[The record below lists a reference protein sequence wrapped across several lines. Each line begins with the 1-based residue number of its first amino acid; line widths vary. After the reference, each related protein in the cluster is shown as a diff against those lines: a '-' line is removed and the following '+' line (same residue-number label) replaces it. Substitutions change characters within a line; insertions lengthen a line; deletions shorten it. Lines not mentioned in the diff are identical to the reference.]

1 MNRSERKIEQR
12 IVSALKRVCD
22 ELTLSTPGFC
32 WLTHFVDYTNVSQSL
47 RVVCV
52 FDTESTLTSARQKAV
67 TASISSLVVAHLE
80 KEGILSGSIERS
92 VLFDT
97 EEKGANVDRA
107 KWCRQYL
114 NQVVNPN

>member
-1 MNRSERKIEQR
+1 MNRSERKSEQR
-12 IVSALKRVCD
+12 IVSALKCVCD

-52 FDTESTLTSARQKAV
+52 FDTESALASARQKEA
-67 TASISSLVVAHLE
+67 TASISSLVEAHLK
-80 KEGILSGSIERS
+80 KEGLLLSSVDLS

-97 EEKGANVDRA
+97 EEKGADVDRP
-107 KWCRQYL
+107 KWCRQYT
-114 NQVVNPN
+114 N